1 MKLSVVMPAHNEEGS
16 TARVVGSLIQTLTA
30 EEIDHEVLV
39 VNDNSTDQTE
49 AILQDLQSLYPTLRY
64 INNEP
69 PNGFGVAIRK
79 GLDEF
84 TGDAVA
90 IVMGDGSD
98 SPKDVVQ
105 CFRKL
110 HGGYDCV
117 FGSRFI
123 KGGRVTNYP
132 SHKLLLNRM
141 GNYLIKRLFGL
152 DYNDVT
158 NGFKLYRREVIGACQ
173 PLISKHFN
181 INIELPL
188 KAIAQ
193 GYKYAVVPISYTD
206 RTAGISKFKIKEI
219 SVPYLLTIVYIYL
232 ERYFSVL
239 PQRGKGPSPSGA
251 DTGSA
256 ASSSRSQDFV

>member
-1 MKLSVVMPAHNEEGS
+1 MKLSVVMPAHNEEDS
-16 TARVVGSLIQTLTA
+16 TVEVVGSLVQTLTA
-30 EEIDHEVLV
+30 EEIDHEVIV

-49 AILQDLQSLYPTLRY
+49 AVLQDIQRLYPTLRY

-69 PNGFGVAIRK
+69 PAGFGLAIRK
-79 GLDEF
+79 GLEHF
-84 TGDAVA
+84 SGEAVA

-98 SPKDVVQ
+98 SPKDVAR
-105 CFRKL
+105 CFRELQK
-110 HGGYDCV
+110 GYDCV

-132 SHKLLLNRM
+132 PHKLLLNRV
-141 GNYLIKRLFGL
+141 GNYLIRVLFTL
-152 DYNDVT
+152 DYNDIT
-158 NGFKLYRREVIGACQ
+158 NGFKLYRREVIAACQ

-193 GYKYAVVPISYTD
+193 GHRYAIIPISYTD

-239 PQRGKGPSPSGA
+239 PQRRQGP
-251 DTGSA
+251 
-256 ASSSRSQDFV
+256 

>member
-1 MKLSVVMPAHNEEGS
+1 VKLSVVIPAHNEEDS
-16 TARVVGSLIQTLTA
+16 VAKVVALLINTLAA
-30 EEIDHEVLV
+30 EKIDHEVIV
-39 VNDNSTDQTE
+39 VNDNSTDHTQ
-49 AILQDLQSLYPTLRY
+49 AILRDLQRLYPTLRC

-69 PNGFGVAIRK
+69 PNGFGLAIRK
-79 GLDEF
+79 GLEHF

-105 CFRKL
+105 YFRKL
-110 HGGYDCV
+110 CEGYDCV

-123 KGGRVTNYP
+123 EGGQLISYP
-132 SHKLLLNRM
+132 PHKLLLNRL
-141 GNYLIKRLFGL
+141 GNYLIRMLFRL
-152 DYNDVT
+152 DYNDIT
-158 NGFKLYRREVIGACQ
+158 NGFKLYSREVIEACQ
-173 PLISKHFN
+173 PLISKRFN

-193 GYKYAVVPISYTD
+193 GYKYAIVPISYVD

-219 SVPYLLTIVYIYL
+219 SMPYLLTIVYIYL

-239 PQRGKGPSPSGA
+239 PQKGRGP
-251 DTGSA
+251 
-256 ASSSRSQDFV
+256 

>member
-1 MKLSVVMPAHNEEGS
+1 MKLSVVMPAHNEEDS
-16 TARVVGSLIQTLTA
+16 AANVVGSLVQTLTA
-30 EEIDHEVLV
+30 EEIDHEVIV

-49 AILQDLQSLYPTLRY
+49 ATLQNLQRLYPTLRY

-69 PNGFGVAIRK
+69 PNGFGLAIRR
-79 GLDEF
+79 GFEHCS
-84 TGDAVA
+84 GDAVA

-110 HGGYDCV
+110 NENYECV

-123 KGGRVTNYP
+123 KGGRITNYP
-132 SHKLLLNRM
+132 PHKLLLNRL
-141 GNYLIKRLFGL
+141 GNYLIRVLFSL

-158 NGFKLYRREVIGACQ
+158 NGFKLYRREVIEACQ

-181 INIELPL
+181 INVELPL

-193 GYKYAVVPISYTD
+193 GYKYAIVPISYTD

-239 PQRGKGPSPSGA
+239 PQ
-251 DTGSA
+251 
-256 ASSSRSQDFV
+256 

>member
-1 MKLSVVMPAHNEEGS
+1 VKLSVVIPAHNEEDS
-16 TARVVGSLIQTLTA
+16 VARVVVLLIKTLAA
-30 EEIDHEVLV
+30 EEIDHEILV

-49 AILQDLQSLYPTLRY
+49 VILQDLQRLYPTLRY

-69 PNGFGVAIRK
+69 PAGFGLAIRK
-79 GLDEF
+79 GLDHF

-110 HGGYDCV
+110 HEDYDCV

-123 KGGRVTNYP
+123 KGGRLINYP
-132 SHKLLLNRM
+132 PHKLLLNRL
-141 GNYLIKRLFGL
+141 GNYLIKMLFRL

-158 NGFKLYRREVIGACQ
+158 NGFKLYRREVIAACQ
-173 PLISKHFN
+173 PLISKRFN
-181 INIELPL
+181 INVELPL

-193 GYKYAVVPISYTD
+193 GYKYAIVPISYAD

-219 SVPYLLTIVYIYL
+219 SMPYLLTIVYIYL

-239 PQRGKGPSPSGA
+239 PQRGKG
-251 DTGSA
+251 T
-256 ASSSRSQDFV
+256 VT

>member
-1 MKLSVVMPAHNEEGS
+1 MKLSVVLPAHNEEDS
-16 TARVVGSLIQTLTA
+16 IVRVVSSLEQTLTA
-30 EEIDHEVLV
+30 AEIDHEIIV
-39 VNDNSTDQTE
+39 VNDNSTDETE
-49 AILQDLQSLYPTLRY
+49 ATLQGLQRLYPTLRY
-64 INNEP
+64 SNNEP
-69 PNGFGVAIRK
+69 PNGFGLAIRK
-79 GLDEF
+79 GLDLF
-84 TGDAVA
+84 TSDAVA
-90 IVMGDGSD
+90 IFMGDGSD
-98 SPKDVVQ
+98 SPEDVVR

-110 HGGYDCV
+110 NEGHDCI

-123 KGGRVTNYP
+123 KGSRITNYP
-132 SHKLLLNRM
+132 PHKLLLNRL
-141 GNYLIKRLFGL
+141 GNYLIRVLFGL

-158 NGFKLYRREVIGACQ
+158 NGFKLYRREVIAACQ

-193 GYKYAVVPISYTD
+193 GYQYAIVPISYTD

-239 PQRGKGPSPSGA
+239 PQQRKGP
-251 DTGSA
+251 
-256 ASSSRSQDFV
+256 

>member
-1 MKLSVVMPAHNEEGS
+1 MKLSVVMPAHNEEDS
-16 TARVVGSLIQTLTA
+16 TVEVVGSLVQTLTA
-30 EEIDHEVLV
+30 EEIDHEVIV

-49 AILQDLQSLYPTLRY
+49 AVLQDIQRLYPTLRY
-64 INNEP
+64 VNNEP
-69 PNGFGVAIRK
+69 PAGFGLAIRK
-79 GLDEF
+79 GLEHF
-84 TGDAVA
+84 SGEAVA

-98 SPKDVVQ
+98 SPKDVAR
-105 CFRKL
+105 CFRELQK
-110 HGGYDCV
+110 GYDCV

-123 KGGRVTNYP
+123 KGGRITNYP
-132 SHKLLLNRM
+132 PHKLLLNRL
-141 GNYLIKRLFGL
+141 GNYLIRVLFTL
-152 DYNDVT
+152 DYNDIT
-158 NGFKLYRREVIGACQ
+158 NGFKLYRREVIAACQ

-193 GYKYAVVPISYTD
+193 GYKYAVIPISYTD

-239 PQRGKGPSPSGA
+239 PQRRQGP
-251 DTGSA
+251 
-256 ASSSRSQDFV
+256 

>member
-1 MKLSVVMPAHNEEGS
+1 MKLSVVMPAHNEGDS
-16 TARVVGSLIQTLTA
+16 IARVVESLTQTLTA
-30 EEIDHEVLV
+30 EEIDHEVIV

-49 AILQDLQSLYPTLRY
+49 ATLQDLQRFYPTLRY

-69 PNGFGVAIRK
+69 PAGFGLAIRK
-79 GLDEF
+79 GLNHF

-110 HGGYDCV
+110 HEGYECV
-117 FGSRFI
+117 FGSRFV
-123 KGGRVTNYP
+123 KGGRLINYP
-132 SHKLLLNRM
+132 RHKWLLNRL
-141 GNYLIKRLFGL
+141 GNYLIKILFSL

-158 NGFKLYRREVIGACQ
+158 NGFKLYKQEVIAACQ

-181 INIELPL
+181 INVELPL

-193 GYKYAVVPISYTD
+193 GYKYAVVPVSYVD
-206 RTAGISKFKIKEI
+206 RTAGVSKFKVKEI
-219 SVPYLLTIVYIYL
+219 SIPYLLTIVYIYL

-239 PQRGKGPSPSGA
+239 PQRGKGP
-251 DTGSA
+251 
-256 ASSSRSQDFV
+256 

>member
-16 TARVVGSLIQTLTA
+16 IAKVVGLLVQTLTA
-30 EEIDHEVLV
+30 DEIDNEVIV

-49 AILQDLQSLYPTLRY
+49 AILQDLQRLYPTLRY

-69 PNGFGVAIRK
+69 PNGFGLAIRK
-79 GLDEF
+79 GLDHF
-84 TGDAVA
+84 SGDAVA

-110 HGGYDCV
+110 HENYECV

-123 KGGRVTNYP
+123 VGGRVTNYP
-132 SHKLLLNRM
+132 PHKLLLNRL
-141 GNYLIKRLFGL
+141 GNYFIRVLFGL

-158 NGFKLYRREVIGACQ
+158 NGFKLYKREVIAACQ

-193 GYKYAVVPISYTD
+193 GYKYAIVPISYTD
-206 RTAGISKFKIKEI
+206 RTAGISKFRIKEI
-219 SVPYLLTIVYIYL
+219 STPYLLTIVYIYL

-239 PQRGKGPSPSGA
+239 PQREKG
-251 DTGSA
+251 T
-256 ASSSRSQDFV
+256 

>member
-1 MKLSVVMPAHNEEGS
+1 VKLSVVVPAHNEEGS
-16 TARVVGSLIQTLTA
+16 IARVVGSLVHTLTA
-30 EEIDHEVLV
+30 EEIDNEIIV

-49 AILQDLQSLYPTLRY
+49 ATLRDLQRHYPTLRY

-69 PNGFGVAIRK
+69 PNGFGLAIRN
-79 GLDEF
+79 GLEHF

-90 IVMGDGSD
+90 IFMGDGSD
-98 SPKDVVQ
+98 NPKDVVR

-110 HGGYDCV
+110 NEGYDCV

-123 KGGRVTNYP
+123 KGGRTTNYP
-132 SHKLLLNRM
+132 PHKLLLNRL
-141 GNYLIKRLFGL
+141 GNHLIRVLFGL

-158 NGFKLYRREVIGACQ
+158 NGFKLYTREVIAACQ

-193 GYKYAVVPISYTD
+193 GYEYAIVPISYTD

-239 PQRGKGPSPSGA
+239 PHRGKGP
-251 DTGSA
+251 
-256 ASSSRSQDFV
+256 

>member
-1 MKLSVVMPAHNEEGS
+1 VAL
-16 TARVVGSLIQTLTA
+16 LINTLAA
-30 EEIDHEVLV
+30 EKIDHEVIV
-39 VNDNSTDQTE
+39 VNDNSTDHTQ
-49 AILQDLQSLYPTLRY
+49 AILRDLQRLYPTLRC

-69 PNGFGVAIRK
+69 PNGFGLAIRK
-79 GLDEF
+79 GLEHF

-105 CFRKL
+105 YFRKL
-110 HGGYDCV
+110 CEGYDCV

-123 KGGRVTNYP
+123 EGGQLISYP
-132 SHKLLLNRM
+132 PHKLLLNRL
-141 GNYLIKRLFGL
+141 GNYLIRMLFRL
-152 DYNDVT
+152 DYNDIT
-158 NGFKLYRREVIGACQ
+158 NGFKLYSREVIEACQ
-173 PLISKHFN
+173 PLISKRFN

-193 GYKYAVVPISYTD
+193 GYKYAIVPISYVD

-219 SVPYLLTIVYIYL
+219 SMPYLLTIVYIYL

-239 PQRGKGPSPSGA
+239 PQKGRGP
-251 DTGSA
+251 
-256 ASSSRSQDFV
+256 

>member
-1 MKLSVVMPAHNEEGS
+1 MKLSVVMPAHNEEDS
-16 TARVVGSLIQTLTA
+16 TVEVVGSLVQTLTA
-30 EEIDHEVLV
+30 EGIDHEVIV

-49 AILQDLQSLYPTLRY
+49 AILQDIQRLYPTLRY

-69 PNGFGVAIRK
+69 PAGFGLAIRK
-79 GLDEF
+79 GLEHF
-84 TGDAVA
+84 SGGAVA

-98 SPKDVVQ
+98 SPKDVAR
-105 CFRKL
+105 CFRELQK
-110 HGGYDCV
+110 GYDCV

-123 KGGRVTNYP
+123 KGGRITNYP
-132 SHKLLLNRM
+132 PHKLLLNRV
-141 GNYLIKRLFGL
+141 GNYLIRVLFTL
-152 DYNDVT
+152 DYNDIT
-158 NGFKLYRREVIGACQ
+158 NGFKLYRREVIAACQ

-193 GYKYAVVPISYTD
+193 GYKYVVIPISYTD

-232 ERYFSVL
+232 ERYFSVV
-239 PQRGKGPSPSGA
+239 PQRQKE
-251 DTGSA
+251 
-256 ASSSRSQDFV
+256 Q

>member
-1 MKLSVVMPAHNEEGS
+1 MPAHNEEDS
-16 TARVVGSLIQTLTA
+16 TVEVVGSLVQTLTA
-30 EEIDHEVLV
+30 EEIDHEVIV

-49 AILQDLQSLYPTLRY
+49 AVLQDIQRLYPTLRY

-69 PNGFGVAIRK
+69 PAGFGLAIRK
-79 GLDEF
+79 GLEHF
-84 TGDAVA
+84 SGEAVA

-98 SPKDVVQ
+98 SPKDVAR
-105 CFRKL
+105 CFRELQK
-110 HGGYDCV
+110 GYDCV

-132 SHKLLLNRM
+132 PHKLLLNRV
-141 GNYLIKRLFGL
+141 GNYLIRVLFTL
-152 DYNDVT
+152 DYNDIT
-158 NGFKLYRREVIGACQ
+158 NGFKLYRREVIAACQ

-193 GYKYAVVPISYTD
+193 GYKYAVIPISYTD

-239 PQRGKGPSPSGA
+239 PQRRQGP
-251 DTGSA
+251 
-256 ASSSRSQDFV
+256 

>member
-1 MKLSVVMPAHNEEGS
+1 VKLSVVMPAHNEEDS
-16 TARVVGSLIQTLTA
+16 TAKVVGSLIQTLTA

-39 VNDNSTDQTE
+39 VNDNSTDETE
-49 AILQDLQSLYPTLRY
+49 AVLQDLQRLYPTLRY

-69 PNGFGVAIRK
+69 PHGFGLAIRK
-79 GLDEF
+79 GLEHF
-84 TGDAVA
+84 SGDAVA

-98 SPKDVVQ
+98 NPKDVVQ

-110 HGGYDCV
+110 NEGYECI

-132 SHKLLLNRM
+132 PHKLLLNRL
-141 GNYLIKRLFGL
+141 GNYLIRVLFNL

-158 NGFKLYRREVIGACQ
+158 NGFKLYTREVIEACQ

-219 SVPYLLTIVYIYL
+219 SIPYLLTLVYIYL
-232 ERYFSVL
+232 ERYFSVMS
-239 PQRGKGPSPSGA
+239 QREQGP
-251 DTGSA
+251 
-256 ASSSRSQDFV
+256 

>member
-1 MKLSVVMPAHNEEGS
+1 MKLSVVMPAHNEEDS
-16 TARVVGSLIQTLTA
+16 TVEVVGSLVQTLTA
-30 EEIDHEVLV
+30 EGIDHEVIV

-49 AILQDLQSLYPTLRY
+49 AVLQDIQRLYPTLRY

-69 PNGFGVAIRK
+69 PAGFGLAIRK
-79 GLDEF
+79 GLEHF
-84 TGDAVA
+84 SGEAVA

-98 SPKDVVQ
+98 SPKDVAR
-105 CFRKL
+105 CFRELQK
-110 HGGYDCV
+110 GYDCV

-123 KGGRVTNYP
+123 KGGRITNYP
-132 SHKLLLNRM
+132 PHKLLFNRV
-141 GNYLIKRLFGL
+141 GNYLIRVLFTL
-152 DYNDVT
+152 DYNDIT
-158 NGFKLYRREVIGACQ
+158 NGFKLYKREVIAACQ

-193 GYKYAVVPISYTD
+193 GYKYAVIPISYTD

-239 PQRGKGPSPSGA
+239 PQRGQGP
-251 DTGSA
+251 
-256 ASSSRSQDFV
+256 

>member
-1 MKLSVVMPAHNEEGS
+1 MKLSVVMSAHSEEDS
-16 TARVVGSLIQTLTA
+16 TVKVVGSLVQTLTA
-30 EEIDHEVLV
+30 EGIDHEVIV

-49 AILQDLQSLYPTLRY
+49 AVLQDIQRLYPTLRY
-64 INNEP
+64 VNNEP
-69 PNGFGVAIRK
+69 PAGFGLAIRK
-79 GLDEF
+79 GLEHF
-84 TGDAVA
+84 SGDAVA

-98 SPKDVVQ
+98 NPNDVAR
-105 CFRKL
+105 CFRELQK
-110 HGGYDCV
+110 GYDCV

-123 KGGRVTNYP
+123 KGGHITNYP
-132 SHKLLLNRM
+132 PHKLLLNRL
-141 GNYLIKRLFGL
+141 GNHLIRVLFGL

-158 NGFKLYRREVIGACQ
+158 NGFKLYTQEVIAACQ

-193 GYKYAVVPISYTD
+193 GYKYAVIPISYTD

-239 PQRGKGPSPSGA
+239 PQRGQGP
-251 DTGSA
+251 
-256 ASSSRSQDFV
+256 

>member
-1 MKLSVVMPAHNEEGS
+1 VKLSVVIPAHNEEDS
-16 TARVVGSLIQTLTA
+16 VAKVVALLINTLAA
-30 EEIDHEVLV
+30 EKIDHEVIV
-39 VNDNSTDQTE
+39 VNDNSTDHTE
-49 AILQDLQSLYPTLRY
+49 AILQDLQRLYPTLRC

-69 PNGFGVAIRK
+69 PSSFGLAIRK
-79 GLDEF
+79 GLDHF

-105 CFRKL
+105 YFRKL
-110 HGGYDCV
+110 CEGYDCV

-123 KGGRVTNYP
+123 EGGQLISYP
-132 SHKLLLNRM
+132 PHKLLLNRL
-141 GNYLIKRLFGL
+141 GNYLIKMLFRL
-152 DYNDVT
+152 DYNDIT
-158 NGFKLYRREVIGACQ
+158 NGFKLYSREVIEACQ
-173 PLISKHFN
+173 PLISKRFN

-193 GYKYAVVPISYTD
+193 GYKYAIVPISYVD

-219 SVPYLLTIVYIYL
+219 SMPYLLTIVYIYL

-239 PQRGKGPSPSGA
+239 PQKGRGP
-251 DTGSA
+251 
-256 ASSSRSQDFV
+256 

>member
-1 MKLSVVMPAHNEEGS
+1 VKLSVVIPAHNEEDS
-16 TARVVGSLIQTLTA
+16 VAKVVALLINTLAA
-30 EEIDHEVLV
+30 EKIDHEVIV
-39 VNDNSTDQTE
+39 VNDNSTDHTE
-49 AILQDLQSLYPTLRY
+49 AILQDLQRLYPTLRC

-69 PNGFGVAIRK
+69 PNGFGLAIRK
-79 GLDEF
+79 GLDHF

-105 CFRKL
+105 YFRKL
-110 HGGYDCV
+110 CEGYDCV

-123 KGGRVTNYP
+123 EGGQLISYP
-132 SHKLLLNRM
+132 PHKLLLNRL
-141 GNYLIKRLFGL
+141 GNYLIKMLFRL
-152 DYNDVT
+152 DYNDIT
-158 NGFKLYRREVIGACQ
+158 NGFKLYSREVIEACQ
-173 PLISKHFN
+173 PLISKRFN

-193 GYKYAVVPISYTD
+193 GYKYAIVPISYVD

-219 SVPYLLTIVYIYL
+219 SMPYLLTIVYIYL

-239 PQRGKGPSPSGA
+239 PQQGKGP
-251 DTGSA
+251 
-256 ASSSRSQDFV
+256 